1 MDLLKEL
8 RKKPYKP
15 DLPFPVSGYAK
26 RVKKAQKAMAR
37 RGIDM
42 HLISLT
48 PNLGYL
54 TGYDTTMPSGYTVG
68 LLPAKGAVGLH
79 CSELEGCCALQS
91 STIKDIALYRWYDA
105 QDTGGQLGKVLR
117 ERGYDGKR
125 IGIEMRNPETFT
137 VGAFDVGSYLTLK
150 KMLPNAEFVD
160 TTDLVLELRIIKSA
174 QEIAYMRK
182 AGEISL
188 RGLFASLAEVGEGK
202 SDNDV
207 MAAGHHAL
215 IRSGSELMSIDPMI
229 MSGERTGWMP
239 HVPYKRQALKRG
251 DSVYLEYTGTYHRYN
266 APTMRS
272 AAVGEATKEVR
283 RLADTSIETVELILQ
298 HAKPGRTGHDV
309 ARDVG
314 KVLRKRKDIYF
325 HGAFGYSIGMGHQPS
340 WCEAPMYIAEGIER
354 ELKAGMCFH
363 CPICIFIPRSAG
375 IGFSE
380 SIAIT
385 RQGCETLGPGTER
398 ELRIR

>member
-1 MDLLKEL
+1 MDLLKQL
-8 RKKPYKP
+8 KKKPYRP
-15 DLPFPVSGYAK
+15 DFPFPVAEYAK
-26 RVKKAQKAMAR
+26 RVKKAQRAMAR
-37 RGIDM
+37 RGIDL

-54 TGYDTTMPSGYTVG
+54 TGYDTSMPSGYTVG
-68 LLPAKGAVGLH
+68 LLPAKGPVGLH

-105 QDTGGQLGKVLR
+105 QDTGSQLGKVLR
-117 ERGYDGKR
+117 ERGCDGKR

-137 VGAFDVGSYLTLK
+137 VGAFDVGSFLMLK
-150 KMLPNAEFVD
+150 KLLPNAEFVD
-160 TTDLVLELRIIKSA
+160 TTDLIMELRIIKSA

-188 RGLFASLAEVGEGK
+188 RGLFASLAEIGEGK

-207 MAAGHHAL
+207 IAAGHHAL
-215 IRSGSELMSIDPMI
+215 IGSGSELMSADPMI

-239 HVPYKRQALKRG
+239 HVPYKRHVLKRG
-251 DSVYLEYTGTYHRYN
+251 DSIYLEFTGTYHRYN
-266 APTMRS
+266 APAMRG

-283 RLADTSIETVELILQ
+283 RLADVSIATVELILE

-309 ARDVG
+309 ARDAG
-314 KVLRKRKDIYF
+314 KVLRKHKDIYF
-325 HGAFGYSIGMGHQPS
+325 HGAFGYSIGMSNQPT
-340 WCEAPMYIAEGIER
+340 WGEAPMYIAEGIER

-363 CPICIFIPRSAG
+363 CPICIFVPRGAG

-380 SIAIT
+380 SITIT
-385 RQGCETLGPGTER
+385 RKGCDILGPGLER
-398 ELRIR
+398 ELKIR